1 MFGGIFLKK
10 TVFILS
16 CFTFFSLGITEVQ
29 AEEENLSTNTPK
41 LVYDLEQGGIQSVE
55 SISPEGDQL
64 IIEVEK
70 MPNYLRAVKNGTY
83 KISASTSG
91 QWKASYQIS
100 VSGNKITKAYSP
112 SIVAY
117 TGSFTKAELKLDSSI
132 QSTYYLKKKGGLFT
146 TSINLRAKL
155 LSNKISITY

>member
-1 MFGGIFLKK
+1 MKK
-10 TVFILS
+10 LVVVL
-16 CFTFFSLGITEVQ
+16 CWFTFFGLGVTEVK
-29 AEEENLSTNTPK
+29 AEESNPIDTQEIL
-41 LVYDLEQGGIQSVE
+41 YDLEVGGTQTFE
-55 SISPEGDQL
+55 SLSSEGDQL
-64 IIEVEK
+64 IIEIEEI
-70 MPNYLRAVKNGTY
+70 PNYLRAVKNGSY

-117 TGSFTKAELKLDSSI
+117 TGSFTKAELKLDNST
-132 QSTYYLKKKGGLFT
+132 QSTYYLKKKGDLFT